1 MFTLSRTRPVL
12 ARHASHGLIARVARV
27 LETRRSRAA
36 LGKLDAHLLK
46 DIGISQA
53 KARLEGR
60 RFL

>member
-12 ARHASHGLIARVARV
+12 ARHASHGLIARV

-53 KARLEGR
+53 EARFERR